1 MTFEN
6 DPLHLLRQQ
15 PPVEP
20 PAGLLEELRRQI
32 PAEIQPPA
40 LRPGNRNVAPFR
52 GPLPPRGWLA
62 AASVIV
68 AASAREAASLL
79 DGADVVVT
87 DYAMPG
93 ETGLW
98 LLERVRER
106 RYPIPVI
113 VVTGYADLYAKE
125 LRTAP
130 FARVLGK
137 PIDPWQL
144 CETVAAVLRGG

>member
-1 MTFEN
+1 MHAPSP
-6 DPLHLLRQQ
+6 PL
-15 PPVEP
+15 
-20 PAGLLEELRRQI
+20 AGIHAVIVDDHADTRTLVSEVLTY
-32 PAEIQPPA
+32 A
-40 LRPGNRNVAPFR
+40 G
-52 GPLPPRGWLA
+52 
-62 AASVIV
+62 ASVIV

>member
-1 MTFEN
+1 MH
-6 DPLHLLRQQ
+6 DPS
-15 PPVEP
+15 PPL
-20 PAGLLEELRRQI
+20 AGIHAVIVDDHADTRTLVSEVLTY
-32 PAEIQPPA
+32 A
-40 LRPGNRNVAPFR
+40 G
-52 GPLPPRGWLA
+52 
-62 AASVIV
+62 ASVIV

-106 RYPIPVI
+106 RYPVPVI

>member
-1 MTFEN
+1 MHAPSPSLTGIHAVIVDDHADTRTLVSEV
-6 DPLHLLRQQ
+6 LTY
-15 PPVEP
+15 
-20 PAGLLEELRRQI
+20 AG
-32 PAEIQPPA
+32 
-40 LRPGNRNVAPFR
+40 
-52 GPLPPRGWLA
+52 
-62 AASVIV
+62 ASVIM

>member
-1 MTFEN
+1 MHAPSPSLTGIHAVIVDDHADTRTLVSEV
-6 DPLHLLRQQ
+6 LTY
-15 PPVEP
+15 
-20 PAGLLEELRRQI
+20 AG
-32 PAEIQPPA
+32 
-40 LRPGNRNVAPFR
+40 
-52 GPLPPRGWLA
+52 
-62 AASVIV
+62 ASVIV

-106 RYPIPVI
+106 RCPIPVI

>member
-1 MTFEN
+1 M
-6 DPLHLLRQQ
+6 H
-15 PPVEP
+15 
-20 PAGLLEELRRQI
+20 
-32 PAEIQPPA
+32 
-40 LRPGNRNVAPFR
+40 APSPSLTGIHAVIVDDHADTR
-52 GPLPPRGWLA
+52 TLVSEVLTSEG
-62 AASVIV
+62 ASVIA

>member
-1 MTFEN
+1 MHAPSP
-6 DPLHLLRQQ
+6 PL
-15 PPVEP
+15 
-20 PAGLLEELRRQI
+20 AGIHAVIVDDHADTRTLVSEVLTY
-32 PAEIQPPA
+32 A
-40 LRPGNRNVAPFR
+40 G
-52 GPLPPRGWLA
+52 
-62 AASVIV
+62 ASVIV

-79 DGADVVVT
+79 DGADIVVT

-113 VVTGYADLYAKE
+113 VVTGYADLYANE
-125 LRTAP
+125 LSAAP

>member
-1 MTFEN
+1 MH
-6 DPLHLLRQQ
+6 DPSPPLAGIHAVIVDDHADTRTLLSE
-15 PPVEP
+15 VLTY
-20 PAGLLEELRRQI
+20 AG
-32 PAEIQPPA
+32 
-40 LRPGNRNVAPFR
+40 
-52 GPLPPRGWLA
+52 
-62 AASVIV
+62 ASVIV